1 MIQSN
6 ILLTDIVIP
15 TVDNLIVNDVPNEE
29 VIKDSDIIATNLTIS
44 SLGTELIQHVDPHT
58 SMLLDVG
65 SSEFNNLST
74 EIVVGPAP
82 SNHGMLLNPEI
93 PVYDN
98 AVPTDISLNTNSQS
112 NSDILDIY
120 ESVDAIP
127 GTTPGSGSLFPSDP
141 AELPQINSLFELL
154 QYLSEVMMRFNSAP
168 NYYMQDDFAVLV
180 KTITN
185 ALIHLYLNAPLS
197 TGEVEGLYAALG
209 TKVDKILGK
218 GLSTND
224 LTDELK
230 AAYDAAFLE
239 THIHNNKAA
248 LDLVSGENTGDQDL
262 SGLQPKEIG
271 KGLSTNDYTTSEKNK
286 LANIAEG
293 AEVNVNAD

>member
-6 ILLTDIVIP
+6 ILLTDVIIP

-29 VIKDSDIIATNLTIS
+29 IVKDSDIIATNLTVS
-44 SLGTELIQHVDPHT
+44 SLEAELIQHVDSQT

-65 SSEFNNLST
+65 STEFNILST

-127 GTTPGSGSLFPSDP
+127 GTTPGSGSLFPEDP
-141 AELPQINSLFELL
+141 TQLPQINSLFELL
-154 QYLSEVMMRFNSAP
+154 QYLSEVMMRFNSSP
-168 NYYMQDDFAVLV
+168 DYYMQDDFAVLV

-185 ALIHLYLNAPLS
+185 ALIHLYLTAPLS

-224 LTDELK
+224 LTNELK
-230 AAYDAAFLE
+230 AAYDAALLE
-239 THIHNNKAA
+239 THTHANKSA

-262 SGLQPKEIG
+262 SGLQPKEAG
-271 KGLSTNDYTTSEKNK
+271 KGLSTNDYTTTEKNK
-286 LANIAEG
+286 LAGIQAN